1 MVIGHYNKSEK
12 EPGLKPVWGMF
23 TCVSMHRVVMLR
35 LEKFNY
41 PLYSL
46 FFLFFSPFFTEYLC
60 GLEFVNQKT
69 S

>member
-1 MVIGHYNKSEK
+1 MVIGHCNKSEK

-46 FFLFFSPFFTEYLC
+46 FFLFFPFLTECLC
-60 GLEFVNQKT
+60 GLVNQKT